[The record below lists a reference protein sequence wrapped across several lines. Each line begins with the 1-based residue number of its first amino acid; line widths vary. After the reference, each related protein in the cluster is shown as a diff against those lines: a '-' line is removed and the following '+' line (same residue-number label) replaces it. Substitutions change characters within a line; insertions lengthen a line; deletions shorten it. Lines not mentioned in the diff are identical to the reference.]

1 MAVLAP
7 QVQWG
12 GVRARESRG
21 LLACQRGLQ
30 MTNRVSRASRRA
42 SAMPAVQ
49 AFGHGFPLKAS
60 RGALLLGTASRRST
74 PLFTTSTPT
83 PALAAH
89 ATSPPH
95 PSLSTTSP
103 PEFPQNSRDKIT

>member
-12 GVRARESRG
+12 GVRARETRG

-30 MTNRVSRASRRA
+30 MPNRVSRASRRA

-49 AFGHGFPLKAS
+49 AFGHGFTLMAS
-60 RGALLLGTASRRST
+60 RGALMLSTALGCSNTKN
-74 PLFTTSTPT
+74 TTNTPT
-83 PALAAH
+83 PKQTADVTCAPD
-89 ATSPPH
+89 S
-95 PSLSTTSP
+95 SGST
-103 PEFPQNSRDKIT
+103 